1 MFVEIEVGFET
12 HFYGN
17 SPVRTKKLVG
27 EQNIDGVLIQ
37 KSHKLRGMRVIDF
50 ANMRSKFIMN

>member
-1 MFVEIEVGFET
+1 MVI
-12 HFYGN
+12 HQ
-17 SPVRTKKLVG
+17 SAQKKLVG